1 MKNKRQPLIVALV
14 YLIFF
19 VISFLTNIL
28 GPLVPNIID
37 SFHLSLALAG
47 FLPFSFFVAYGIMS
61 IPAGILIE
69 KYSEKLVLILA
80 FLLALIGSAIFVFF
94 TSFSIA
100 LISLFLIGLGMA
112 MLQVVINPL
121 LRVAGGE
128 EHFAFNSVL
137 AQVFFGGA
145 SFLSPWLYS
154 YLVQNVHTA
163 NSNAMLDILNKLVP
177 AHLKWV
183 SLYWVFAVVVL
194 LMIVVIWVVH
204 IPKVELKE
212 DEKIGT
218 SDTFKELLKNR
229 YTFLFFLGI
238 FMYVGTEQ
246 GIANWISKFLQLYHG
261 LSPETAGA
269 KAVAWFWGLMT
280 IGCLL
285 GLGLLKLF
293 DSRKILSVFV
303 AGAAISLSFALFG
316 PANIAVIAFPLCGFF
331 ASVMWSIV
339 ISLGLNS
346 VAKHHGTLA
355 GILCTGIVGGA
366 VVPLIIGA
374 FSHWLGL
381 RGAMF
386 LLYIT
391 LGYLFSIGIWA
402 KPLVNNAVTKKP
414 LRDLFK
420 TKKAVA
426 DVD

>member
-14 YLIFF
+14 FLIFF

-47 FLPFSFFVAYGIMS
+47 FLPFSFFVAYGVMS

-69 KYSEKLVLILA
+69 KYSEKFVLILA
-80 FLLALIGSAIFVFF
+80 FLLALTGAAIFVFF
-94 TSFSIA
+94 TSFAIA

-137 AQVFFGGA
+137 AQLFFGMA

-154 YLVQNVHTA
+154 YLVQNIHTSK
-163 NSNAMLDILNKLVP
+163 SNVLLDILNKLVP
-177 AHLKWV
+177 LHLEWV

-194 LMIVVIWVVH
+194 LMIVVIWIVH

-218 SDTFKELLKNR
+218 ADTFKELLKNR
-229 YTFLFFLGI
+229 YTFLFFFGT

-261 LSPETAGA
+261 LSPETKGA
-269 KAVAWFWGLMT
+269 SAVAWFWGLMT
-280 IGCLL
+280 VGCLL
-285 GLGLLKLF
+285 GLVLLKLF
-293 DSRKILSVFV
+293 DSRKILCVFV
-303 AGAAISLSFALFG
+303 TGAAISLSFALFG
-316 PANIAVIAFPLCGFF
+316 PANIAMIAFPLCGFF

-346 VAKHHGTLA
+346 VASHHGTLA

-366 VVPLIIGA
+366 VVPLVIGA
-374 FSHWLGL
+374 LSHWLGL

-386 LLYIT
+386 LVYLT

-402 KPLVNNAVTKKP
+402 KPLVNNAVITKS
-414 LRDLFK
+414 LRNK
-420 TKKAVA
+420 SVA
-426 DVD
+426 DIE